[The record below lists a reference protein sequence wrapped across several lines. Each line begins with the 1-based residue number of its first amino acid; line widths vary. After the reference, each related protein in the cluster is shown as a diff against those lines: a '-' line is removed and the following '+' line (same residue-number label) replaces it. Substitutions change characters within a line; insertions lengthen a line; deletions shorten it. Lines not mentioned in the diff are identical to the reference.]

1 MKFIKFFHLDFR
13 RGMHT
18 VWRLYL
24 CGTILFALLC
34 LDFWNRSRIFLELY
48 PGTSRSLGDLAL
60 YIFGGMKK
68 FIPTPGAIF
77 PFPTVWLLVMTLACF
92 SSLWYP
98 LNDLYG
104 FGKTLLTACQSRKRW
119 YLAKAVWCGV
129 TVSLYFLLGWA
140 VLLFGCL
147 AMGGK
152 FTWTISPYM
161 MELME
166 ITDVASTIEDWQLA
180 LQLTVLPWLVAVTLS
195 QLQLC
200 LSLWMQPVLGWV
212 VSMVV
217 LLSSAYY
224 ASPFLLGNYA
234 MALRDQQVLSGG
246 VTWQVGVLYC
256 MGLLLLCVFAGL
268 ISFKQTDIFGK
279 EGKS

>member
-1 MKFIKFFHLDFR
+1 MKFIKFFILDFR

-24 CGTILFALLC
+24 CGTILFSLLC
-34 LDFWNRSRIFLELY
+34 LDFWNRSCIFLELY
-48 PGTSRSLGDLAL
+48 PDASRSLGDLAL

-68 FIPTPGAIF
+68 FIPTPGAVF
-77 PFPTVWLLVMTLACF
+77 PFPTVWLLVLTLACF

-140 VLLFGCL
+140 VLLCGCL

-166 ITDVASTIEDWQLA
+166 ITDVASTVEDWQLT
-180 LQLTVLPWLVAVTLS
+180 LQLTLLPWLVAVTLS

-212 VSMVV
+212 ISIVV

-234 MALRDQQVLSGG
+234 MALRDQQVLAGG
-246 VTWQVGVLYC
+246 VDGRAGIAYCLGVV
-256 MGLLLLCVFAGL
+256 LLSVLAGL
-268 ISFKQTDIFGK
+268 ISFKHADILGK

>member
-13 RGMHT
+13 RGIHT
-18 VWRLYL
+18 VWKLYL
-24 CGTILFALLC
+24 CEAMLFALLC
-34 LDFWNRSRIFLELY
+34 ADFWNRSRIFLDLY
-48 PGTSRSLGDLAL
+48 PGTFRSLGDLAL

-68 FIPTPGAIF
+68 FIPAPGAVF
-77 PFPTVWLLVMTLACF
+77 PFPTVWLLVMALACF

-98 LNDLYG
+98 LEDLYG

-119 YLAKAVWCGV
+119 YLAKAMWCGV
-129 TVSLYFLLGWA
+129 TVSLYFALGWV
-140 VLLFGCL
+140 VLLLGCL

-166 ITDVASTIEDWQLA
+166 ITDVASTVEEWRLT
-180 LQLTVLPWLVAVTLS
+180 LQLTLLPWLVAVTLS

-212 VSMVV
+212 VSIVA

-224 ASPFLLGNYA
+224 ASPLLLGNYA
-234 MALRDQQVLSGG
+234 MALRDQQVLADG
-246 VTWQVGVLYC
+246 VIWQVGALYC
-256 MGLLLLCVFAGL
+256 MGLLLLCVLAGL
-268 ISFKQTDIFGK
+268 ISFQHTDILGK

>member
-1 MKFIKFFHLDFR
+1 MKFIKFFHLDFH

-24 CGTILFALLC
+24 CGAALFALLC
-34 LDFWNRSRIFLELY
+34 LDFWNRSRIYLELY

-68 FIPTPGAIF
+68 FIPTPGAVF
-77 PFPTVWLLVMTLACF
+77 PFPIVWLLVMALACF

-119 YLAKAVWCGV
+119 YLAKAMWCGV
-129 TVSLYFLLGWA
+129 TVSLYFALGWV
-140 VLLFGCL
+140 VLLLGCL

-166 ITDVASTIEDWQLA
+166 ITDVASTVEEWRLT
-180 LQLTVLPWLVAVTLS
+180 LQLTLLPWLVAVTLS

-212 VSMVV
+212 VSIVV

-234 MALRDQQVLSGG
+234 MALRDQQVLSDG
-246 VTWQVGVLYC
+246 VIWQVGVLYC
-256 MGLLLLCVFAGL
+256 MGLLLPCVLAGL
-268 ISFKQTDIFGK
+268 ISFKHADILGK

>member
-1 MKFIKFFHLDFR
+1 MKFIKFFILDFR

-24 CGTILFALLC
+24 CGTILFSLLC

-48 PGTSRSLGDLAL
+48 PDASRSLGDLAL

-68 FIPTPGAIF
+68 FIPTPGAVF
-77 PFPTVWLLVMTLACF
+77 PFPTVWLLVLTLACF

-140 VLLFGCL
+140 VLLCGCL

-166 ITDVASTIEDWQLA
+166 ITDVASTVEDWQLT

-212 VSMVV
+212 ISIVV

-246 VTWQVGVLYC
+246 VDCWVGAAYC
-256 MGLLLLCVFAGL
+256 LVLLLLSVLTGL
-268 ISFKQTDIFGK
+268 VSFRHTDILGK

>member
-24 CGTILFALLC
+24 CGTVLFALLC

-68 FIPTPGAIF
+68 FIPTPGAVF
-77 PFPTVWLLVMTLACF
+77 PFPTVWLLVMALACF

-98 LNDLYG
+98 LEDLYG

-119 YLAKAVWCGV
+119 YLAKAMWCGV
-129 TVSLYFLLGWA
+129 TVSLYFALGWV
-140 VLLFGCL
+140 VLLLGCL

-166 ITDVASTIEDWQLA
+166 ITDVASIVEEWRLT
-180 LQLTVLPWLVAVTLS
+180 LQLTLLPWLVAVTLS

-212 VSMVV
+212 VSIVV

-224 ASPFLLGNYA
+224 ASPLLLGNYA
-234 MALRDQQVLSGG
+234 MALRDQQVLADG
-246 VTWQVGVLYC
+246 VIWQVGVLYC
-256 MGLLLLCVFAGL
+256 MGLLLLCVLAGL
-268 ISFKQTDIFGK
+268 ISFQHTDILGK

>member
-1 MKFIKFFHLDFR
+1 VKFIKFFILDFR

-24 CGTILFALLC
+24 CGVALFALLC

-60 YIFGGMKK
+60 YIFGGMRK
-68 FIPTPGAIF
+68 FIPNPSAVF
-77 PFPTVWLLVMTLACF
+77 PFPTVWLLVMALACF

-98 LNDLYG
+98 LEDLYG
-104 FGKTLLTACQSRKRW
+104 FGKTLLTACQSRRRW
-119 YLAKAVWCGV
+119 YLAKAMWCGV
-129 TVSLYFLLGWA
+129 TVSLYFALGWV
-140 VLLFGCL
+140 VLLLGCL

-166 ITDVASTIEDWQLA
+166 ITDVASTVEEWRLT
-180 LQLTVLPWLVAVTLS
+180 LQLTLLPWLVAVTLS

-212 VSMVV
+212 VSIVV

-224 ASPFLLGNYA
+224 ASPLLLGNYA
-234 MALRDQQVLSGG
+234 MALRDQQVLVDGVIWQGG
-246 VTWQVGVLYC
+246 AAYC
-256 MGLLLLCVFAGL
+256 LGLLLLCVLAGL
-268 ISFKQTDIFGK
+268 ISFQHTDILGK

>member
-24 CGTILFALLC
+24 CGTVLFSLLC

-68 FIPTPGAIF
+68 FIPTPGAVF
-77 PFPTVWLLVMTLACF
+77 PFPTVWLLVMALACF

-98 LNDLYG
+98 LEDLYG

-119 YLAKAVWCGV
+119 YLAKAMWCGV
-129 TVSLYFLLGWA
+129 TVSLYFALGWV
-140 VLLFGCL
+140 VLLLGCL

-166 ITDVASTIEDWQLA
+166 ITDVASTVEEWRLT
-180 LQLTVLPWLVAVTLS
+180 LQLTLLPWLVAVTLS

-212 VSMVV
+212 VSIVA

-224 ASPFLLGNYA
+224 ASPLLLGNYA
-234 MALRDQQVLSGG
+234 MALRDQQVLADG
-246 VTWQVGVLYC
+246 VIWQVGALYC
-256 MGLLLLCVFAGL
+256 MGLLLLCVLAGL
-268 ISFKQTDIFGK
+268 ISFQHTDILGK

>member
-24 CGTILFALLC
+24 CGTVLFALLC

-68 FIPTPGAIF
+68 FIPTPGAVF
-77 PFPTVWLLVMTLACF
+77 PFPTVWLLVMALACF

-98 LNDLYG
+98 LEDLYG

-119 YLAKAVWCGV
+119 YLAKAMWCGV
-129 TVSLYFLLGWA
+129 TVSLYFALGWV
-140 VLLFGCL
+140 VLLLGCL

-166 ITDVASTIEDWQLA
+166 ITDVASTVEEWWLT
-180 LQLTVLPWLVAVTLS
+180 LQLTLLPWLVAVTLS

-212 VSMVV
+212 VSIVV

-234 MALRDQQVLSGG
+234 MALRDQQVLSDG
-246 VTWQVGVLYC
+246 VIWQVGVLYC
-256 MGLLLLCVFAGL
+256 MGLLLPCVLAGL
-268 ISFKQTDIFGK
+268 ISFQHTDILGK

>member
-24 CGTILFALLC
+24 CGTILFSLLC

-48 PGTSRSLGDLAL
+48 PDASRSLGDLAL

-68 FIPTPGAIF
+68 FIPTPGAVF
-77 PFPTVWLLVMTLACF
+77 PFPTVWLLVMALACF

-119 YLAKAVWCGV
+119 YLAAVWCGV

-166 ITDVASTIEDWQLA
+166 ITDVASTVEDWQLT
-180 LQLTVLPWLVAVTLS
+180 LQLTLLPWLVAVTLS

-212 VSMVV
+212 ISIVV

-246 VTWQVGVLYC
+246 VDCRVGAAYC
-256 MGLLLLCVFAGL
+256 LVLLLLSVLTGL
-268 ISFKQTDIFGK
+268 VSFRHTDILGK

>member
-24 CGTILFALLC
+24 CGTVLFALLC

-68 FIPTPGAIF
+68 FIPTPGAVF
-77 PFPTVWLLVMTLACF
+77 PFPTVWLLVMALACF

-98 LNDLYG
+98 LEDLYG
-104 FGKTLLTACQSRKRW
+104 FGKTLLTACQSRRRW
-119 YLAKAVWCGV
+119 YLAKAMWCGV
-129 TVSLYFLLGWA
+129 TVSLYFALGWV
-140 VLLFGCL
+140 VLLLGCL

-166 ITDVASTIEDWQLA
+166 ITDVASTVEEWRLT
-180 LQLTVLPWLVAVTLS
+180 LQLTLLPWLVAVTLS

-212 VSMVV
+212 VSIVV

-224 ASPFLLGNYA
+224 ASPLLLGNYA
-234 MALRDQQVLSGG
+234 MALRDQQVLANG
-246 VTWQVGVLYC
+246 VIWQVGVLYC
-256 MGLLLLCVFAGL
+256 LGLLLLCVLAGL
-268 ISFKQTDIFGK
+268 ISFQHTDILGK

>member
-13 RGMHT
+13 RGIHT
-18 VWRLYL
+18 VWKLYL
-24 CGTILFALLC
+24 CEAMLFALLC
-34 LDFWNRSRIFLELY
+34 VDFWNRSRIFLDLY
-48 PGTSRSLGDLAL
+48 PGTFRSLGDLAL

-68 FIPTPGAIF
+68 FIPTPGAVF
-77 PFPTVWLLVMTLACF
+77 PFPTVWLLVMALACF

-98 LNDLYG
+98 LEDLYG

-119 YLAKAVWCGV
+119 YLAKAMWCGV
-129 TVSLYFLLGWA
+129 TVSLYFALGWV
-140 VLLFGCL
+140 VLLLGCL

-152 FTWTISPYM
+152 FIWTISPYM

-166 ITDVASTIEDWQLA
+166 ITDVASTVEEWRLT
-180 LQLTVLPWLVAVTLS
+180 LQLTLLPWLVAVTLS

-212 VSMVV
+212 VSIVA

-224 ASPFLLGNYA
+224 ASPLLLGNYA
-234 MALRDQQVLSGG
+234 MALRDQQVLADG
-246 VTWQVGVLYC
+246 VIWQVGALYC
-256 MGLLLLCVFAGL
+256 MGLLLLCVLAGL
-268 ISFKQTDIFGK
+268 ISFQHTDILGK

>member
-1 MKFIKFFHLDFR
+1 MKFIKFFILDFR

-24 CGTILFALLC
+24 CGTILFSLLC

-48 PGTSRSLGDLAL
+48 PDASRSLGDLAL

-68 FIPTPGAIF
+68 FIPTPGAVF
-77 PFPTVWLLVMTLACF
+77 PFPTVWLLVMALACF

-140 VLLFGCL
+140 VLLCGCL

-166 ITDVASTIEDWQLA
+166 ITDVASTIEDWQLT

-212 VSMVV
+212 ISIVV

-246 VTWQVGVLYC
+246 VDCWVGAAYC
-256 MGLLLLCVFAGL
+256 LVLLLLSVLTGL
-268 ISFKQTDIFGK
+268 VSFRHTDILGK

>member
-13 RGMHT
+13 RGIHT
-18 VWRLYL
+18 VWKLYL
-24 CGTILFALLC
+24 CEAMLFALLC
-34 LDFWNRSRIFLELY
+34 VDFWNRSRIFLDLY
-48 PGTSRSLGDLAL
+48 PGTFRSLGDLAL

-68 FIPTPGAIF
+68 FIPTPGAVF
-77 PFPTVWLLVMTLACF
+77 PFPTVWLLMMALACF

-98 LNDLYG
+98 LEDLYG

-119 YLAKAVWCGV
+119 YLAKAMWCGV
-129 TVSLYFLLGWA
+129 TVSLYFALGWV
-140 VLLFGCL
+140 VLLLGCL

-166 ITDVASTIEDWQLA
+166 ITDVASTVEEWRLT
-180 LQLTVLPWLVAVTLS
+180 LQLTLLPWLVAVTLS

-212 VSMVV
+212 VSIVA

-224 ASPFLLGNYA
+224 ASPLLLGNYA
-234 MALRDQQVLSGG
+234 MALRDQQVLADG
-246 VTWQVGVLYC
+246 VIWQVGALYC
-256 MGLLLLCVFAGL
+256 MGLLLLCVLAGL
-268 ISFKQTDIFGK
+268 ISFQHTDILGK

>member
-1 MKFIKFFHLDFR
+1 MKFIKFFILDFR

-24 CGTILFALLC
+24 CGTILFSLLC

-48 PGTSRSLGDLAL
+48 PDASRSLGDLAL

-68 FIPTPGAIF
+68 FIPTPGAVF
-77 PFPTVWLLVMTLACF
+77 PFPTVWLLVLTLACF

-140 VLLFGCL
+140 VLLCGCL

-166 ITDVASTIEDWQLA
+166 ITDVASTVEDWQLT
-180 LQLTVLPWLVAVTLS
+180 LQLTLLPWLVAVTLS

-212 VSMVV
+212 ISIVV

-234 MALRDQQVLSGG
+234 MALRDQQVLAGG
-246 VTWQVGVLYC
+246 VDGRAGIAYCLGVV
-256 MGLLLLCVFAGL
+256 LLSVLAGL
-268 ISFKQTDIFGK
+268 ISFKHADILGK

>member
-1 MKFIKFFHLDFR
+1 MKFIKFFILDFR

-24 CGTILFALLC
+24 CGTILFSLLC

-48 PGTSRSLGDLAL
+48 PDASRSLGDLAL

-68 FIPTPGAIF
+68 FIPTPGAVF
-77 PFPTVWLLVMTLACF
+77 PFPTVWLLVMALACF

-119 YLAKAVWCGV
+119 YLEKAVWCGV

-166 ITDVASTIEDWQLA
+166 LTDVASTVEDWQLT
-180 LQLTVLPWLVAVTLS
+180 LQLTLLPWLVAVTLS

-246 VTWQVGVLYC
+246 VDCRVGAAYC
-256 MGLLLLCVFAGL
+256 LVLLLLSVLTGL
-268 ISFKQTDIFGK
+268 VSFRHTDILGK

>member
-1 MKFIKFFHLDFR
+1 MKFIKFFYLDFR

-48 PGTSRSLGDLAL
+48 PDASRSLGDLAL

-68 FIPTPGAIF
+68 FIPIPGAVF
-77 PFPTVWLLVMTLACF
+77 PFPTVWLLVLTLACF

-166 ITDVASTIEDWQLA
+166 LTDVASTVEDWQLT
-180 LQLTVLPWLVAVTLS
+180 LQLTLLPWLVAVTLS

-212 VSMVV
+212 VSIVV

-246 VTWQVGVLYC
+246 VAWQVGVLYC

-268 ISFKQTDIFGK
+268 ISFKHTDILGK

>member
-24 CGTILFALLC
+24 CGTVLFSLLC

-68 FIPTPGAIF
+68 FIPTPGAVF
-77 PFPTVWLLVMTLACF
+77 PFPTVWLLVMALACF

-140 VLLFGCL
+140 VLLCGCL

-166 ITDVASTIEDWQLA
+166 ITDVASTVEEWRLT

-212 VSMVV
+212 ISIVV

-246 VTWQVGVLYC
+246 VDCWVGAAYC
-256 MGLLLLCVFAGL
+256 LVLLLLSVLTGL
-268 ISFKQTDIFGK
+268 VSFRHTDILGK

>member
-24 CGTILFALLC
+24 CGTVLFSLLC

-68 FIPTPGAIF
+68 FIPTPGAVF
-77 PFPTVWLLVMTLACF
+77 PFPTVWLLVMALACF

-98 LNDLYG
+98 LEDLYG

-119 YLAKAVWCGV
+119 YLAKAMWCGV
-129 TVSLYFLLGWA
+129 TVSLYFALGWV
-140 VLLFGCL
+140 VLLLGCL

-166 ITDVASTIEDWQLA
+166 ITDVASTVEEWRLT
-180 LQLTVLPWLVAVTLS
+180 LQLTLLPWLVAVTLS

-212 VSMVV
+212 VSIVV

-234 MALRDQQVLSGG
+234 MALRDQQVLSDG
-246 VTWQVGVLYC
+246 VIWQVGALYC
-256 MGLLLLCVFAGL
+256 MGLLLLCVLAGL
-268 ISFKQTDIFGK
+268 ISFQHTDILGK

>member
-13 RGMHT
+13 RGIHT
-18 VWRLYL
+18 VWKLYL
-24 CGTILFALLC
+24 CEAMLFALLC
-34 LDFWNRSRIFLELY
+34 VDFWNRSRIFLDLY
-48 PGTSRSLGDLAL
+48 PGTFRSLGDLAL

-68 FIPTPGAIF
+68 FIPTPGAVF
-77 PFPTVWLLVMTLACF
+77 PFPTVWLLVMALACF

-98 LNDLYG
+98 LEDLYG

-119 YLAKAVWCGV
+119 YLAKAMWCGV
-129 TVSLYFLLGWA
+129 TVSLFFALGWV
-140 VLLFGCL
+140 VLLLGCL

-166 ITDVASTIEDWQLA
+166 ITDVASTVEEWRLT
-180 LQLTVLPWLVAVTLS
+180 LQLTLLPWLVAVTLS

-212 VSMVV
+212 VSIVA

-224 ASPFLLGNYA
+224 ASPLLLGNYA
-234 MALRDQQVLSGG
+234 MALRDQQVLADG
-246 VTWQVGVLYC
+246 VIWQVGALYC
-256 MGLLLLCVFAGL
+256 MGLLLLCVLAGL
-268 ISFKQTDIFGK
+268 ISFQHTDILGK

>member
-24 CGTILFALLC
+24 CGTVLFALLC

-68 FIPTPGAIF
+68 FIPTPGAVF
-77 PFPTVWLLVMTLACF
+77 PFPTVWLLVMALACF

-98 LNDLYG
+98 LEDLYG

-119 YLAKAVWCGV
+119 YLAKAMWCGV
-129 TVSLYFLLGWA
+129 TVSLYFALGWV
-140 VLLFGCL
+140 VLLLGCL

-166 ITDVASTIEDWQLA
+166 ITDVASTVEEWRLT
-180 LQLTVLPWLVAVTLS
+180 LQLTLLPWLVAVTLS

-212 VSMVV
+212 VSIVV

-234 MALRDQQVLSGG
+234 MALRDQQVLSDG
-246 VTWQVGVLYC
+246 VIWQVGVLYC
-256 MGLLLLCVFAGL
+256 MGLLLLCVLAGL
-268 ISFKQTDIFGK
+268 ISFQHTDILGK

>member
-1 MKFIKFFHLDFR
+1 MKFIKFFILDFR

-24 CGTILFALLC
+24 CGVALFALLC

-60 YIFGGMKK
+60 YIFGGMRK
-68 FIPTPGAIF
+68 FIPNPSAVF
-77 PFPTVWLLVMTLACF
+77 PFPTVWLLVMALACF

-98 LNDLYG
+98 LEDLYG
-104 FGKTLLTACQSRKRW
+104 FGKTLLTACQSRRRW
-119 YLAKAVWCGV
+119 YLAKAMWCGV
-129 TVSLYFLLGWA
+129 TVSLYFALGWV
-140 VLLFGCL
+140 VLLLGCL

-166 ITDVASTIEDWQLA
+166 ITDVASTVEEWRLT
-180 LQLTVLPWLVAVTLS
+180 LQLTLLPWLVAVTLS

-212 VSMVV
+212 VSIVV

-224 ASPFLLGNYA
+224 ASPLLLGNYA
-234 MALRDQQVLSGG
+234 MALRDQQVLVDGVIWQGG
-246 VTWQVGVLYC
+246 AAYC
-256 MGLLLLCVFAGL
+256 LGLLLLCVLAGL
-268 ISFKQTDIFGK
+268 ISFQHTDILGK

>member
-1 MKFIKFFHLDFR
+1 MKFIKFFYLDFR

-48 PGTSRSLGDLAL
+48 PDASRSLGDLAL

-68 FIPTPGAIF
+68 FIPTPGAVF
-77 PFPTVWLLVMTLACF
+77 PFPTVWLLVMALACF

-104 FGKTLLTACQSRKRW
+104 FGETLLTDCQSRKRW

-140 VLLFGCL
+140 VLLCGCL

-166 ITDVASTIEDWQLA
+166 ITDVASTVEDWQLT
-180 LQLTVLPWLVAVTLS
+180 LQLTLLPWLVAVTLS

-212 VSMVV
+212 ISMVV

-234 MALRDQQVLSGG
+234 MALRDQQVFSGG
-246 VTWQVGVLYC
+246 VDCRVGAAYC
-256 MGLLLLCVFAGL
+256 LVLLLLSVLTGL
-268 ISFKQTDIFGK
+268 VSFRHTDILGK

>member
-48 PGTSRSLGDLAL
+48 PDASRSLGDLAL

-68 FIPTPGAIF
+68 FIPTPGAVF
-77 PFPTVWLLVMTLACF
+77 PFPTVWLLVMALACF

-166 ITDVASTIEDWQLA
+166 ITDVASTVEDWQLT
-180 LQLTVLPWLVAVTLS
+180 LQLTLLPWLVAVTLS

-212 VSMVV
+212 VSIVV

-234 MALRDQQVLSGG
+234 MALRDQQVLTDG
-246 VTWQVGVLYC
+246 VIWQVGVFYC
-256 MGLLLLCVFAGL
+256 MGLLLLCVIAGL
-268 ISFKQTDIFGK
+268 ISFKQTDILGK

>member
-24 CGTILFALLC
+24 CGTVLFSLLC

-68 FIPTPGAIF
+68 FIPTPGAVF
-77 PFPTVWLLVMTLACF
+77 PFPTVWLLVMALACF

-98 LNDLYG
+98 LEDLYG

-119 YLAKAVWCGV
+119 YLAKAMWCGV
-129 TVSLYFLLGWA
+129 TVSLYFALGWV
-140 VLLFGCL
+140 VLLLGCL

-166 ITDVASTIEDWQLA
+166 ITDVASTVEEWRLT
-180 LQLTVLPWLVAVTLS
+180 LQLTLLPWLVAVTLS

-212 VSMVV
+212 VSIVV

-246 VTWQVGVLYC
+246 VDCRVGAAYC
-256 MGLLLLCVFAGL
+256 LVLLLLSVLTGL
-268 ISFKQTDIFGK
+268 VSFRHTDILGK

>member
-24 CGTILFALLC
+24 CGTILFSLLC

-48 PGTSRSLGDLAL
+48 PDASRSLGDLAL

-68 FIPTPGAIF
+68 FIPTPGAVF
-77 PFPTVWLLVMTLACF
+77 PFPTVWLLVMALACF

-166 ITDVASTIEDWQLA
+166 ITDVASTVEDWQLT
-180 LQLTVLPWLVAVTLS
+180 LQLTLLPWLVAVTLS

-212 VSMVV
+212 ISIVV

-246 VTWQVGVLYC
+246 VDCRVGAAYC
-256 MGLLLLCVFAGL
+256 LVLLLLSVLTGL
-268 ISFKQTDIFGK
+268 VSFRHTDILGK

>member
-24 CGTILFALLC
+24 CGTVLFALLC

-68 FIPTPGAIF
+68 FIPTPGAVF
-77 PFPTVWLLVMTLACF
+77 PFPTVWLLVMALACF

-98 LNDLYG
+98 LEDLYG

-119 YLAKAVWCGV
+119 YLAKAMWCGV
-129 TVSLYFLLGWA
+129 TVSLYFALGWV
-140 VLLFGCL
+140 VLLLGCL

-166 ITDVASTIEDWQLA
+166 ITDVASTVEEWRLT
-180 LQLTVLPWLVAVTLS
+180 LQLTLLPWLVAVTLS

-212 VSMVV
+212 VSIVA

-224 ASPFLLGNYA
+224 ASPLLLGNYA
-234 MALRDQQVLSGG
+234 MALRDQQVLADG
-246 VTWQVGVLYC
+246 VIWQVGALYC
-256 MGLLLLCVFAGL
+256 MGLLLLCVLAGL
-268 ISFKQTDIFGK
+268 ISFQHTDILGK

>member
-13 RGMHT
+13 RGIHT
-18 VWRLYL
+18 VWKLYL
-24 CGTILFALLC
+24 CEAMLFALLC
-34 LDFWNRSRIFLELY
+34 VDFWNRSRIFLDLY
-48 PGTSRSLGDLAL
+48 PGTFRSLGDLAL

-68 FIPTPGAIF
+68 FIPTPGAVF
-77 PFPTVWLLVMTLACF
+77 PFPTVWLLMMALACF

-98 LNDLYG
+98 LEDLYG

-119 YLAKAVWCGV
+119 YLAKAMWCGV
-129 TVSLYFLLGWA
+129 TVSLYFALGWV
-140 VLLFGCL
+140 VLLLGCL

-166 ITDVASTIEDWQLA
+166 ITDVASTVEEWRLT
-180 LQLTVLPWLVAVTLS
+180 LQLTLLPWLVAVTLS
-195 QLQLC
+195 QLQLG

-212 VSMVV
+212 VSIVA

-224 ASPFLLGNYA
+224 ASPLLLGNYA
-234 MALRDQQVLSGG
+234 MALRDQQVLADG
-246 VTWQVGVLYC
+246 VIWQVGALYC
-256 MGLLLLCVFAGL
+256 MGLLLLCVLAGL
-268 ISFKQTDIFGK
+268 ISFQHTDILGK

>member
-24 CGTILFALLC
+24 CGTVLFALLC

-68 FIPTPGAIF
+68 FIPTPGAVF
-77 PFPTVWLLVMTLACF
+77 PFPTVWLLVMALACF

-98 LNDLYG
+98 LEDLYG

-119 YLAKAVWCGV
+119 YLAKAMWCGV
-129 TVSLYFLLGWA
+129 TVSLYFALGWV
-140 VLLFGCL
+140 VLLLGCL

-166 ITDVASTIEDWQLA
+166 ITDVASTVEEWRLT
-180 LQLTVLPWLVAVTLS
+180 LQLTLLPWLIAVTLS

-212 VSMVV
+212 VSIVA

-224 ASPFLLGNYA
+224 ASPLLFGNYA
-234 MALRDQQVLSGG
+234 MALRDQQVLANG
-246 VTWQVGVLYC
+246 VIWQVGVLYC
-256 MGLLLLCVFAGL
+256 LGLLLLCVLAGL
-268 ISFKQTDIFGK
+268 ISFQHTDILGK

>member
-13 RGMHT
+13 RGIHT
-18 VWRLYL
+18 VWKLYL
-24 CGTILFALLC
+24 CEAMLFALLC
-34 LDFWNRSRIFLELY
+34 VDFWNRSRIFLDLY
-48 PGTSRSLGDLAL
+48 PGTFRSLGDLAL

-68 FIPTPGAIF
+68 FIPTPGAVF
-77 PFPTVWLLVMTLACF
+77 PFPTVWLLVMALACF

-98 LNDLYG
+98 LEDLYG

-119 YLAKAVWCGV
+119 YLAKAMWCGV
-129 TVSLYFLLGWA
+129 TVSLYFALGWV
-140 VLLFGCL
+140 VLLLGCL

-166 ITDVASTIEDWQLA
+166 ITDVASTVEEWRLT
-180 LQLTVLPWLVAVTLS
+180 LQLTLLPWLVAVTLS

-212 VSMVV
+212 VSIVA

-224 ASPFLLGNYA
+224 ASPLLLGNYA
-234 MALRDQQVLSGG
+234 MALRDQQVLADG
-246 VTWQVGVLYC
+246 VIWQVGALYC
-256 MGLLLLCVFAGL
+256 MGLLLLCVLAGL
-268 ISFKQTDIFGK
+268 ISFQHTDILGK